1 MIESLH
7 SPHIARV
14 KALIGSRGVK
24 ERRNAALFVA
34 EGIQSVRE
42 AITFRNEI
50 SIDTLYLTSNGR
62 NRLEESID
70 VSGINTVD
78 VSDEVMAAISE
89 TITPQG
95 ILAICA
101 IPQRSIAQLQL
112 RGSSKVIYLSEIQD
126 PGNAGTIIRSADA
139 MGMSAIVTSPGS
151 VDLFSPKVVRST
163 AGSLWHIPVFESV
176 SLSEMIA
183 TFPQTQMFTLGS
195 KGSTPLPELKV
206 DSDCI
211 AIFGNE
217 ARGISTPQ
225 NLAQVSIPMP
235 GNAESLNLSAA
246 ASIVMYHL
254 SNIPTSANWSR

>member
-24 ERRNAALFVA
+24 ERRTAALFVA

-62 NRLEESID
+62 NRLEESIN
-70 VSGINTVD
+70 VSGVNTVD

-95 ILAICA
+95 ILAICS
-101 IPQRSIAQLQL
+101 IPQRSISQLQL
-112 RGSSKVIYLSEIQD
+112 RGSSKIIYLSEIQD

-139 MGMSAIVTSPGS
+139 MGMAAIVTSPGS

-176 SLSEMIA
+176 SLAEMIA
-183 TFPQTQMFTLGS
+183 AFPQTQMFTLGS

-217 ARGISTPQ
+217 ARGIATPQ

-254 SNIPTSANWSR
+254 SNIPTSANSSR

>member
-24 ERRNAALFVA
+24 ERGSAALFVA

-70 VSGINTVD
+70 LSGVNTLD

-95 ILAICA
+95 ILAICS
-101 IPQRSIAQLQL
+101 IPQRTLAQLQL
-112 RGSSKVIYLSEIQD
+112 RGNSRIIYLSEIQD

-139 MGMSAIVTSPGS
+139 MGMSAVVTSPGS

-163 AGSLWHIPVFESV
+163 AGSLWHVPVFEGV
-176 SLSEMIA
+176 SLDELISS
-183 TFPQTQMFTLGS
+183 FPKTQMFTLGS
-195 KGSTPLPELKV
+195 KGSTTLPELKI

-217 ARGISTPQ
+217 ARGISAPQ
-225 NLAQVSIPMP
+225 NLVQVSIPMP

-254 SNIPTSANWSR
+254 SNIPTSANSSR

>member
-24 ERRNAALFVA
+24 ERRNAGLFVA

-62 NRLEESID
+62 NRLEESIN
-70 VSGINTVD
+70 VSGVNTVD

-95 ILAICA
+95 ILAICS
-101 IPQRSIAQLQL
+101 IPQRSISQLQL
-112 RGSSKVIYLSEIQD
+112 RGSSKIIYLSEIQD

-176 SLSEMIA
+176 SLAEMIA
-183 TFPQTQMFTLGS
+183 AFPQTQMFTLGS

-217 ARGISTPQ
+217 ARGIATPQ

-254 SNIPTSANWSR
+254 SNIPTSANSSR

>member
-42 AITFRNEI
+42 AITFRDEI

-62 NRLEESID
+62 TRLEESID
-70 VSGINTVD
+70 LSGVNTLD

-101 IPQRSIAQLQL
+101 SPQRTITQLQL
-112 RGSSKVIYLSEIQD
+112 TEKSRIIYLSEIQD

-139 MGMSAIVTSPGS
+139 MGMNAIVTSPGS

-163 AGSLWHIPVFESV
+163 AGSLWHIPVFES
-176 SLSEMIA
+176 IA
-183 TFPQTQMFTLGS
+183 LEDLITSFPTTQMFTLGS
-195 KGSTPLPELKV
+195 KGAIPLPELHV

-225 NLAQVSIPMP
+225 NLVQVSIPMP

-254 SNIPTSANWSR
+254 SNIPTSANSSR